1 MPGDIVGGFTIA
13 ESVGLKQAKL
23 VIPAFTKGKT
33 QLDPV
38 NFEKTRGIASVRIHV
53 ERVIGLQQCK
63 YAILEYTSY

>member
-1 MPGDIVGGFTIA
+1 MPGDIAGGFTIA

-23 VIPAFTKGKT
+23 VIPAFTGKM
-33 QLDPV
+33 QLDSV
-38 NFEKTRGIASVRIHV
+38 KIEKRRGITSVRIHV